1 MRKFR
6 AIIQAEEEP
15 EDIHV
20 IWHHKGKL
28 LYYENGDWI
37 TFDKVSPEDVKIK
50 IDTLPGISNLKEVL
64 DYLAIQAHNYRIVKT
79 KGDLYLLK
87 PGTFNE
93 GTHCYV
99 IDEDTEYIFSVENNT
114 WVKKTDFKGRPFK
127 IFASSVQ
134 VTSINYKTKIITF
147 SEDIDK
153 EIFVI
158 AIDNNAKSVDDLG
171 LCTVVK
177 RDNTYTIIRH
187 NKELPTKGQY
197 VYIVGVVDDFID
209 IPIIQESDSVK
220 NSYNITFYTNTIIR
234 SSDTEIK
241 DWECSIFVY
250 SYDVYNYITVNN
262 SRITNL
268 ELWKADIDSDQRT
281 QNALIE
287 VNKTHIED
295 VDRKID
301 AKVIEAGGVPFDLKP
316 TKDSQNA
323 VFSGGVHKYIED
335 KFVVMTEDEYN
346 KLVLKNPETFYFI
359 LE

>member
-1 MRKFR
+1 MRRFR
-6 AIIQAEEEP
+6 AIIQAEKEP

-37 TFDKVSPEDVKIK
+37 TFDKVAPEDVKIK

-64 DYLAIQAHNYRIVKT
+64 DYLVIQAHNYQIVKN
-79 KGDLYLLK
+79 KEDLYSLK

-93 GTHCYV
+93 GTHCYI
-99 IDEDTEYIFSVENNT
+99 IDEDAEYIFSVENNT
-114 WVKKTDFKGRPFK
+114 WVKKTDFKGKPFK

-134 VTSINYKTKIITF
+134 VTSINDKTKTITF
-147 SEDIDK
+147 SKDIDK

-158 AIDNNAKSVDDLG
+158 AIDDNAKSIDDLS

-177 RDNTYTIIRH
+177 QDNTYTIIKH
-187 NKELPTKGQY
+187 DKELPTKGQY
-197 VYIVGVVDDFID
+197 VYIVGVVDDSID

-220 NSYNITFYTNTIIR
+220 NSYNITFYTNTIVR
-234 SSDTEIK
+234 SSDTEIE
-241 DWECSIFVY
+241 DWECSIFVN
-250 SYDVYNYITVNN
+250 SYDVYNFMIVND

-268 ELWKADIDSDQRT
+268 ELWKTDIDSDQKT
-281 QNALIE
+281 QDALIE
-287 VNKTHIED
+287 ANKTYINDVNK
-295 VDRKID
+295 KID
-301 AKVIEAGGVPFDLKP
+301 AKVIEAGGVPFDLEP
-316 TKDSQNA
+316 IKDSNNA
-323 VFSGGVHKYIED
+323 VFSGGVHKYIEN

-346 KLVLKNPETFYFI
+346 ELVLKNPETFYFI

>member
-6 AIIQAEEEP
+6 AIIQAEKEP

-37 TFDKVSPEDVKIK
+37 TFDKVAPEDVKIK

-64 DYLAIQAHNYRIVKT
+64 DYLAIQAHNYRIVKN
-79 KGDLYLLK
+79 KEDLYSLK

-134 VTSINYKTKIITF
+134 VTSINYRTKTITF

-158 AIDNNAKSVDDLG
+158 AIDNNAKSIDDLG

-177 RDNTYTIIRH
+177 QDNTYTIIRH
-187 NKELPTKGQY
+187 TKELPTKGQY

-209 IPIIQESDSVK
+209 IPIIQESNSVK
-220 NSYNITFYTNTIIR
+220 NSFSITFYTNTIVR
-234 SSDTEIK
+234 NSSAEIK
-241 DWECSIFVY
+241 DWEYSIFTDP
-250 SYDVYNYITVNN
+250 YDIYNYMTIHD
-262 SRITNL
+262 SRISNL
-268 ELWKADIDSDQRT
+268 ELWKDNIDNNQKT
-281 QNALIE
+281 QDALIE
-287 VNKTHIED
+287 VNKSHIED

-346 KLVLKNPETFYFI
+346 ELTLKNPETFYFI

>member
-6 AIIQAEEEP
+6 AIIQAEKEP

-64 DYLAIQAHNYRIVKT
+64 DYLAIQAHNYRIVKN
-79 KGDLYLLK
+79 KGDLYSLK

-114 WVKKTDFKGRPFK
+114 WVKKTDFRGKPFK

-134 VTSINYKTKIITF
+134 VTSINYRTKTITF

-158 AIDNNAKSVDDLG
+158 AVDNNAKSVDDLG

-209 IPIIQESDSVK
+209 IPIIQESGSVK

-241 DWECSIFVY
+241 DWEHSIFVN
-250 SYDVYNYITVNN
+250 SYDVYNFITVND

-287 VNKTHIED
+287 VNKSHIED

-346 KLVLKNPETFYFI
+346 ELTLKNPETFYFI

>member
-6 AIIQAEEEP
+6 AIIQAEKEP

-37 TFDKVSPEDVKIK
+37 TFDKVTPEDVKIK

-64 DYLAIQAHNYRIVKT
+64 DYLAIQAHNYRIVKS

-114 WVKKTDFKGRPFK
+114 WVKKTDFRGKPFK

-134 VTSINYKTKIITF
+134 VTSINYRTKIITF

-158 AIDNNAKSVDDLG
+158 AIDNNAKSVDDLN

-241 DWECSIFVY
+241 DWECSIFVN
-250 SYDVYNYITVNN
+250 SYDVYNLMTVND

-268 ELWKADIDSDQRT
+268 ELWKTDIDSDQRT

-287 VNKTHIED
+287 VNKSHIED

>member
-1 MRKFR
+1 MRRFR
-6 AIIQAEEEP
+6 AIIQAETEP

-64 DYLAIQAHNYRIVKT
+64 DYLAIQAHNYRIVKN

-177 RDNTYTIIRH
+177 RDNTYTIIRY

-220 NSYNITFYTNTIIR
+220 NSYNITFYTNTIISNKYNFR
-234 SSDTEIK
+234 ILINRWNFIRVIIVINCTT
-241 DWECSIFVY
+241 IFR
-250 SYDVYNYITVNN
+250 NN
-262 SRITNL
+262 SFIQKCMIYDSCRSISIHIIMSNNL
-268 ELWKADIDSDQRT
+268 HISIMIWKI
-281 QNALIE
+281 
-287 VNKTHIED
+287 
-295 VDRKID
+295 
-301 AKVIEAGGVPFDLKP
+301 
-316 TKDSQNA
+316 
-323 VFSGGVHKYIED
+323 
-335 KFVVMTEDEYN
+335 
-346 KLVLKNPETFYFI
+346 I
-359 LE
+359 LL

>member
-1 MRKFR
+1 MRRFR
-6 AIIQAEEEP
+6 AIIQAEKEP

-37 TFDKVSPEDVKIK
+37 IFNKVAPEDVKIK

-64 DYLAIQAHNYRIVKT
+64 DYLAIQAHNYQIVKN
-79 KGDLYLLK
+79 KEDLYSLK

-93 GTHCYV
+93 GTHCYI
-99 IDEDTEYIFSVENNT
+99 IDEDAEYIFSVENNT
-114 WVKKTDFKGRPFK
+114 WVKKTDFRGKPFK

-134 VTSINYKTKIITF
+134 VTSINDKTKTITF
-147 SEDIDK
+147 SENIDK

-158 AIDNNAKSVDDLG
+158 AIDNNAKSIDDLG

-177 RDNTYTIIRH
+177 QDNTYTIIRH
-187 NKELPTKGQY
+187 TKELPTKGQY

-209 IPIIQESDSVK
+209 IPIIQESNSVK
-220 NSYNITFYTNTIIR
+220 NSFSITFYTNTIVR
-234 SSDTEIK
+234 NSNAEIK
-241 DWECSIFVY
+241 DWEYSIFTDP
-250 SYDVYNYITVNN
+250 YDIYNYMTIHD
-262 SRITNL
+262 SRISNL
-268 ELWKADIDSDQRT
+268 ELWKDNTDNNQKT
-281 QNALIE
+281 QDALIE
-287 VNKTHIED
+287 VNKSYIED

-301 AKVIEAGGVPFDLKP
+301 AKVIEAGGVPFDLEP
-316 TKDSQNA
+316 IKDSNNA
-323 VFSGGVHKYIED
+323 VFSGGVHKYIEN

-346 KLVLKNPETFYFI
+346 ELVLKNPETFYFI